1 MSYMLLILEPREQR
15 AERGL
20 AAGKQ
25 VYAQML
31 EFAGELKKRGL
42 LIAVESLANDSQ
54 AVRIKVRDGRQ
65 SLVDGPFA
73 EAKEMV
79 GGFFLLNCATRD
91 EADAIAVE
99 CPAAAWCTVEVRE
112 VGPCWA

>member
-1 MSYMLLILEPREQR
+1 MSYMLLILEPRGQR

-20 AAGKQ
+20 EAGEQ

-31 EFAGELKKRGL
+31 GFAEELRRRGVL
-42 LIAVESLANDSQ
+42 QAVESLATDAKAARVQ
-54 AVRIKVRDGRQ
+54 VRGGRQ
-65 SLVDGPFA
+65 SLVDGPFT
-73 EAKEMV
+73 EAKEMI
-79 GGFFLLNCATRD
+79 GGFFLLNCKTRE
-91 EADAIAVE
+91 EAVAIATE

>member
-1 MSYMLLILEPREQR
+1 MPYMLMILEPREQR

-31 EFAGELKKRGL
+31 GFAEDLKQRGL

-54 AVRIKVRDGRQ
+54 AVRVKVRDGRQ

-73 EAKEMV
+73 EAKEMI

-91 EADAIAVE
+91 EAVAIAAE

>member
-1 MSYMLLILEPREQR
+1 MSYMLLILEPRGQR

-20 AAGKQ
+20 EAGKQ

-31 EFAGELKKRGL
+31 GFAEELQRRGVL
-42 LIAVESLANDSQ
+42 QAVESLATDAKAARVQ
-54 AVRIKVRDGRQ
+54 VRGGRQ

-73 EAKEMV
+73 EAKEMI
-79 GGFFLLNCATRD
+79 GGFFLLSCNTR
-91 EADAIAVE
+91 EEAIAIAAE

>member
-1 MSYMLLILEPREQR
+1 MSYMLMILEPREQR

-31 EFAGELKKRGL
+31 GFAEDLKRRGVL
-42 LIAVESLANDSQ
+42 VAVESLANDSQ
-54 AVRIKVRDGRQ
+54 AVRVMVRDGRQ

-73 EAKEMV
+73 EAKEMI
-79 GGFFLLNCATRD
+79 GGFFLLNCKTRE
-91 EADAIAVE
+91 EAVAIAAE